1 MGVLTWP
8 RTGDLVRD
16 LESYMRKERELG
28 VWGFPHFV
36 RYLRAIIVRLT
47 PQPHRCTEE
56 VLDAAA
62 VVLAADKGALLTRLM
77 TTPPG
82 GSRPARTESKP
93 ASRAHLSRCAAN
105 AICEV
110 IGCWAGHDPQ
120 AGLAAGVK
128 FHDNAA
134 GHATSHAYERAK
146 SIVRAI
152 ENDALDIGMTMGD
165 LMECAVDAFAVTDDN
180 IDQNRR
186 DAAIAAMSAGHFS
199 LGHEIITDAPREKN

>member
-16 LESYMRKERELG
+16 LETHMRRERELG
-28 VWGFPHFV
+28 VWGFPHYV

-47 PQPHRCTEE
+47 PQPHRCTEA

-62 VVLAADKGALLTRLM
+62 QMLAANTGGLLHKLI

-82 GSRPARTESKP
+82 GNRPARMGTVGE
-93 ASRAHLSRCAAN
+93 SRAHVSRLAAN

-120 AGLAAGVK
+120 PGLAAGVK
-128 FHDNAA
+128 FRDTPDDDAA
-134 GHATSHAYERAK
+134 HHANERAK
-146 SIVRAI
+146 SIVRTI
-152 ENDALDIGMTMGD
+152 ESAVLDLGMTVTE
-165 LMECAVDAFAVTDDN
+165 LFECAVEAFSEDEVDP
-180 IDQNRR
+180 NRR
-186 DAAIAAMSAGHFS
+186 DAAVAAMQAGHFQ
-199 LGHEIITDAPREKN
+199 LGHEIITDAPRDKN

>member
-1 MGVLTWP
+1 MGVLTWH

-47 PQPHRCTEE
+47 PQPHRCTEA

-62 VVLAADKGALLTRLM
+62 MILDANTGALLTNLI

-82 GSRPARTESKP
+82 GQRPWRVGIQAQ
-93 ASRAHLSRCAAN
+93 SRAHLSRLAAN
-105 AICEV
+105 AICEI

-120 AGLAAGVK
+120 PGLAAGVK
-128 FHDNAA
+128 FHDNSDGVAA
-134 GHATSHAYERAK
+134 SHAYERAK
-146 SIVRAI
+146 SIVRTI
-152 ENDALDIGMTMGD
+152 ESAALDVGFTMND
-165 LMECAVDAFAVTDDN
+165 LLECAVDAFSDMN
-180 IDQNRR
+180 IDPNRR
-186 DAAIAAMSAGHFS
+186 DAAVAAMSVGHFN
-199 LGHEIITDAPREKN
+199 LGHEIITDVPRDKN

>member
-47 PQPHRCTEE
+47 PQPHRCTEA

-62 VVLAADKGALLTRLM
+62 VILEANTGGLLNKFI
-77 TTPPG
+77 TTVPG
-82 GSRPARTESKP
+82 DQRR
-93 ASRAHLSRCAAN
+93 RAPRAWVSRCAAN

-128 FHDNAA
+128 FHDTSDGQAA
-134 GHATSHAYERAK
+134 SHAYERAK

-152 ENDALDIGMTMGD
+152 ESDALDAGFTMND
-165 LMECAVDAFAVTDDN
+165 LLECSVDAFAEGEVDP
-180 IDQNRR
+180 NRR
-186 DAAIAAMSAGHFS
+186 DAAIAAMQVGHFK
-199 LGHEIITDAPREKN
+199 LGHDIITDAPHDKN

>member
-47 PQPHRCTEE
+47 PQPHRCTEA

-62 VVLAADKGALLTRLM
+62 VVLEANTGALLNRLI

-82 GSRPARTESKP
+82 GNRPARMGMHAE
-93 ASRAHLSRCAAN
+93 SRAHLSRLAAN

-120 AGLAAGVK
+120 PGLSAGVK
-128 FHDNAA
+128 FHDTPDERAI
-134 GHATSHAYERAK
+134 SHANERAK

-152 ENDALDIGMTMGD
+152 ESAAIDVGLTMNDLF
-165 LMECAVDAFAVTDDN
+165 ECAVEAFADEVVDP
-180 IDQNRR
+180 NRR
-186 DAAIAAMSAGHFS
+186 DAAVAAFQAGHFK
-199 LGHEIITDAPREKN
+199 LGHDIVTDAPRDKN

>member
-16 LESYMRKERELG
+16 LESYLRKEREIG

-47 PQPHRCTEE
+47 PQPHRCTEA
-56 VLDAAA
+56 VLDAAE
-62 VVLAADKGALLTRLM
+62 VVLAANVGALLNKLI

-82 GSRPARTESKP
+82 GNRPARMGMQAE
-93 ASRAHLSRCAAN
+93 SRAHLSRLTAN

-120 AGLAAGVK
+120 PGLSANVK
-128 FHDNAA
+128 FHDTPDAQA
-134 GHATSHAYERAK
+134 VRHAYERAQ

-152 ENDALDIGMTMGD
+152 EGAAMDVGMTVND
-165 LMECAVDAFAVTDDN
+165 LYECAVDAFSDENVDTD
-180 IDQNRR
+180 RR
-186 DAAIAAMSAGHFS
+186 DAAIAAMSAGFYK
-199 LGHEIITDAPREKN
+199 LGHEIITDAPRDKN

>member
-1 MGVLTWP
+1 MGVLGWP

-47 PQPHRCTEE
+47 PQPHRCTIE
-56 VLDAAA
+56 VLDAAEQC
-62 VVLAADKGALLTRLM
+62 LAANTGGLLNALI

-82 GSRPARTESKP
+82 GSRPVRMGTQAQ
-93 ASRAHLSRCAAN
+93 SRAHLSRCAAN

-120 AGLAAGVK
+120 PGLSAGVK
-128 FHDNAA
+128 FHDTSDAQAA
-134 GHATSHAYERAK
+134 SHAYERAK

-152 ENDALDIGMTMGD
+152 ESNALDIGMTMND
-165 LMECAVDAFAVTDDN
+165 LLECAVDAFSDTDLDA
-180 IDQNRR
+180 NRR
-186 DAAIAAMSAGHFS
+186 DAAVAAMQAGHFK
-199 LGHEIITDAPREKN
+199 LGHEIVTDAPRDKN

>member
-1 MGVLTWP
+1 MVVGWP

-36 RYLRAIIVRLT
+36 RYLRAMIIRLT
-47 PQPHRCTEE
+47 PQPHRCTEA

-62 VVLAADKGALLTRLM
+62 VVLAANTGALLNKFI

-82 GSRPARTESKP
+82 GSRPRRMGTVGE
-93 ASRAHLSRCAAN
+93 SRAHVSRLAAN

-110 IGCWAGHDPQ
+110 IGCWAGHDPVP
-120 AGLAAGVK
+120 GFAAGVK
-128 FHDNAA
+128 FRDTPDDRAE
-134 GHATSHAYERAK
+134 SHANERAK

-152 ENDALDIGMTMGD
+152 ESAALDVGFTMND
-165 LMECAVDAFAVTDDN
+165 LMECAVDAFSDEDV
-180 IDQNRR
+180 DQNRR
-186 DAAIAAMSAGHFS
+186 DAAIAAMTAGEFK
-199 LGHEIITDAPREKN
+199 LGSDIVTDAPRDKN

>member
-47 PQPHRCTEE
+47 PQPHRCTEA

-62 VVLAADKGALLTRLM
+62 MILDANVGALLNKLI

-82 GSRPARTESKP
+82 GNRPARMGMQAE
-93 ASRAHLSRCAAN
+93 SRAHLSRLAAN

-120 AGLAAGVK
+120 PGLAAGVK
-128 FHDNAA
+128 FHDNADGQA
-134 GHATSHAYERAK
+134 SRHAYERAK

-152 ENDALDIGMTMGD
+152 ESAALDVGFTMND
-165 LMECAVDAFAVTDDN
+165 LLECSVDAFADGEVDP
-180 IDQNRR
+180 NRR
-186 DAAIAAMSAGHFS
+186 DAAVAAMSAGHFN
-199 LGHEIITDAPREKN
+199 LGHEIITDAPRDKN